1 MHLEEPTKSAKKFH
15 NGYFLSRAFADLCDQ
30 AAFPDNAEFVA
41 SSYLRHLKPTRDFSR
56 LPSTHVILAEYDMLH
71 DEGAQYAE
79 TLKKSGV
86 EVTVTDYPNTVHGFL
101 SLGFTTEAYNSVS
114 EVLKVLKG
122 KGLVQGTNQ
131 REV

>member
-1 MHLEEPTKSAKKFH
+1 MHLEEPTESYKKFH
-15 NGYFLSRAFADLCDQ
+15 HGYYLFKSFADLCIQ

-56 LPSTHVILAEYDMLH
+56 LPSTHVILAAYDMLH

-86 EVTVTDYPNTVHGFL
+86 EVTVTDYPNAVHGFL
-101 SLGFTTEAYNSVS
+101 ALSFTTEAYHSVG
-114 EVLKVLKG
+114 EVLRVLKE
-122 KGLVQGTNQ
+122 KGLVGN
-131 REV
+131 